1 VSVATSA
8 EARSAA
14 PSWVRLLRWTFH
26 RDEETVVC
34 ELTLTPD
41 DSAYELRVR
50 SGWNR
55 GGAATELFDDAVTAF
70 QRHASIERA
79 LVNEGWSLDRIESDR
94 IER

>member
-1 VSVATSA
+1 VIVASSA

-14 PSWVRLLRWTFH
+14 PSSVRLLRWTFR

-50 SGWNR
+50 PAWDPV
-55 GGAATELFDDAVTAF
+55 GAAPELFDDAVTAL

>member
-1 VSVATSA
+1 VIVASSA
-8 EARSAA
+8 EARNAA
-14 PSWVRLLRWTFH
+14 RSSVRLLRWTFH

-50 SGWNR
+50 PAWDPV
-55 GGAATELFDDAVTAF
+55 GAATELFDDAVTAF
-70 QRHASIERA
+70 QRHAAIERA
-79 LVNEGWSLDRIESDR
+79 LMNEGWSLDRIESDR